1 MSAAEVVVTGIGMV
15 TPLGA
20 TARASVEAWR
30 DGRSAARATLPDL
43 AGTSLER
50 AEAAA
55 LPAFD
60 PAERLGGR
68 RMLKYMSEAAVLGCV
83 AAHEAMADADA
94 ARRFRPERMGL
105 FAGSG
110 LAAASVKE
118 VLPMVRESIGEDGR
132 FSCRRFGSHGLAAT
146 NPLLSFKI
154 LANMPPCIASMIE
167 GVKGPNFIFTPWEGQ
182 TAAALCEA
190 WRAVATGEV
199 DCALAGA
206 ADNAAHPA
214 TLVYLK
220 QAGLLGDD
228 EYPAAGAAYLVF
240 ERAETVEKASP
251 RSYAH
256 VADMELRPSNG
267 PAHDP
272 LAPRMGRSFA
282 AAPAILLALACQVSD
297 VPVVV
302 CGVDHQEFRV
312 ELSAAGHVGSRP
324 RGAHREEPFVES
336 RGIV

>member
-1 MSAAEVVVTGIGMV
+1 MEPAEVVVTGIGMV

-20 TARASVEAWR
+20 TARASAEAWR
-30 DGRSAARATLPDL
+30 DGRCAARATLPDL

-50 AEAAA
+50 AEVAV
-55 LPAFD
+55 LPEFD
-60 PAERLGGR
+60 PADRLGSR
-68 RMLKYMSEAAVLGCV
+68 RMLKYMSDAAVLGCV

-94 ARRFRPERMGL
+94 KRRFRPERIGL

-118 VLPMVRESIGEDGR
+118 VLPMVRESIGADGR
-132 FSCRRFGSHGLAAT
+132 FSCQRFGSHGLAAT

-182 TAAALCEA
+182 TAAALYEA
-190 WRAVATGEV
+190 WRAVAAGEV

-214 TLVYLK
+214 TFVYLK
-220 QAGLLGDD
+220 QAGLLRDE
-228 EYPAAGAAYLVF
+228 EYPAPGAAYLVF
-240 ERAETVEKASP
+240 ERAETAEKASL

-256 VADMELRPSNG
+256 IAHMELRPSDG
-267 PAHDP
+267 PARDP

-282 AAPAILLALACQVSD
+282 AMPAILLALACQISD
-297 VPVVV
+297 VPVVL
-302 CGVDHQEFRV
+302 CGVDRQEFRV
-312 ELSAAGHVGSRP
+312 ELRTAEPVGNLSRDV
-324 RGAHREEPFVES
+324 HREEPFVES